1 MASLIPRLVVA
12 SNNINITS
20 TPKKTSRPVSHCS
33 WDEVSMIQA
42 MRAVDKEGMS
52 VRRAAEMFDVPKSSL
67 HDRITGKIQHGT
79 RAGRAP
85 YLTRKEEDEL
95 VIFLLKCADMG
106 YPHTIAQILGLV
118 QQTLEYKG
126 IKETV
131 THGWWQRFCQR
142 HTEISLRTAM
152 PLSMARARA
161 TDHNCTEKY
170 YDLLEHTL
178 KHNITLREF
187 TIVTKL
193 VCLLAPRA

>member
-1 MASLIPRLVVA
+1 M
-12 SNNINITS
+12 
-20 TPKKTSRPVSHCS
+20 
-33 WDEVSMIQA
+33 
-42 MRAVDKEGMS
+42 
-52 VRRAAEMFDVPKSSL
+52 
-67 HDRITGKIQHGT
+67 
-79 RAGRAP
+79 
-85 YLTRKEEDEL
+85 

-152 PLSMARARA
+152 PLGMARARA
-161 TDHNCTEKY
+161 TDHNCIEKY

-178 KHNITLREF
+178 KHNRIFNNSSRIYNCDETGMSLSPKGMKVVAKAGAKSVSSVTGNTKSQV
-187 TIVTKL
+187 TI
-193 VCLLAPRA
+193 LACCCANGSINVDLSLSPVRGTRG